1 MLLYIKCTWRTMN
14 SNTEINV
21 KWKRTEKRIELSF
34 LGLVI
39 LVVVVVGIVTSG
51 GFETTSM
58 AVVPVTS
65 TAFAASV
72 TRVGLVDQRSVS
84 VKYSIKNSGASPA
97 TSNCTIVVQD
107 PSGSFP
113 SFSAAV
119 TPRLI
124 LAGHTVSSK
133 MIIAIAGPGPQ
144 YVTQGKIHCT

>member
-1 MLLYIKCTWRTMN
+1 MN
-14 SNTEINV
+14 ANTEINV
-21 KWKRTEKRIELSF
+21 EWKRTEKRIELSF

-58 AVVPVTS
+58 AVAPVTS
-65 TAFAASV
+65 TPFAGSV
-72 TRVGLVDQRSVS
+72 TGVSLVDQRSVS
-84 VKYSIKNSGASPA
+84 VKFAIKNKGAFAA

-119 TPRLI
+119 TPRMI

-133 MIIAIAGPGPQ
+133 MMVAIAGPGPQ

>member
-1 MLLYIKCTWRTMN
+1 MN
-14 SNTEINV
+14 ANTEINV

-39 LVVVVVGIVTSG
+39 LVVAVVGVVTSG
-51 GFETTSM
+51 GYETTSM
-58 AVVPVTS
+58 AVAPVTS
-65 TAFAASV
+65 TAFTGSV
-72 TRVGLVDQRSVS
+72 TRVSLVDQRSVS
-84 VKYSIKNSGASPA
+84 VKFAIKNQGTFAS

-133 MIIAIAGPGPQ
+133 MIVAIAGPGPQ